1 MSTIFKDINNL
12 PFDDN
17 EKADLLDFFT
27 NKDTTKVE
35 EVLAT
40 IEKVEVKVKYLR
52 KHAKSLRDEHQGDD
66 YFYTDEDAKRFW
78 NALKDKNVE

>member
-27 NKDTTKVE
+27 NRDTTNVE
-35 EVLAT
+35 TVLST
-40 IEKVEVKVKYLR
+40 IEKDDLKVNYLR
-52 KHAKSLRDEHQGDD
+52 KHAKSLRG
-66 YFYTDEDAKRFW
+66 KPI
-78 NALKDKNVE
+78 